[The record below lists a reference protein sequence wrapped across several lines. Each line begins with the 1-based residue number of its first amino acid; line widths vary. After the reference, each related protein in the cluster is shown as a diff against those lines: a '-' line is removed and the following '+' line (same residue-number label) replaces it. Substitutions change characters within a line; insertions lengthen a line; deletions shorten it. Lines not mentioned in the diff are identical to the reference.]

1 MPDKIAA
8 DLFSIPAAEEVAD
21 IKVKGSK
28 FIASILHVRD
38 KEQAEE
44 KYLEIRKK
52 YFNATHNCFAYKID
66 ENVYRYSDD
75 GEPSGTAGKPILQ
88 ALEGN
93 DLNQVLC
100 VVTRYYG
107 GTKLGTGGL
116 IRAYSEAVNSA
127 INNLQIKK
135 LMRTDQFIL
144 NFSYEMENL
153 VRNLLS
159 DVNGT
164 ILKSDYSN
172 KIQMEIAVP
181 RSKADFFPG
190 LVQEKSNTLVT
201 IKRI

>member
-1 MPDKIAA
+1 MPDINAI

-28 FIASILHVRD
+28 FIATVLHVCD

-44 KYLEIRKK
+44 KYLEIKKK
-52 YFNATHNCFAYKID
+52 YYNATHNCFAYKID
-66 ENVYRYSDD
+66 ENVHRYSDD

-88 ALEGN
+88 ALEGK

-116 IRAYSEAVNSA
+116 IRAYSEAANSA
-127 INNLQIKK
+127 INSLQIRK
-135 LMRTDQFIL
+135 LMHTDQFIL
-144 NFSYEMENL
+144 NFSYELENL
-153 VRNLLS
+153 VRILLS

-164 ILKSDYSN
+164 ILKSDYSD
-172 KIQMEIAVP
+172 KIKMEIAVP
-181 RSKADFFPG
+181 RSKADFFSG
-190 LVQEKSNTLVT
+190 LLQEKTNTLVT